1 MCYRL
6 EKTSKKQRS
15 QEIDSKGGRG
25 PRWTA
30 EPVKRETAHKLLKLN
45 AHLKIK
51 LFKIINDS
59 TEFLIVYFFLSSY
72 L

>member
-1 MCYRL
+1 MERRAS
-6 EKTSKKQRS
+6 E
-15 QEIDSKGGRG
+15 
-25 PRWTA
+25 
-30 EPVKRETAHKLLKLN
+30 ETERAHKLLKLN

-59 TEFLIVYFFLSSY
+59 TESPIVYFFLISY